1 MAKIDGA
8 KRFYDRAE
16 IIRQTGTFSVAL
28 DGRAIK
34 TPAAADLILPTET
47 LAEAVAEEWNGQGET
62 LDAAAMPMFRFAAT
76 VIDRVAPKRAE
87 VIHVTLKFGETDLL
101 CYRAAA
107 PDDLVQRQIAGWQP
121 WLDWAAETLGAK
133 MAVTIGIVPINQP
146 ATAVAAL
153 ANAVEGLNDYQLMG
167 VSAAAAAAGSPVL
180 GLALCQEALPPGDA
194 ASLAMLDDLYQVER
208 WGDDA
213 DAEINRRRVEDEIA
227 AAAGFMAL
235 CR

>member
-16 IIRQTGTFSVAL
+16 VIRQTSVFTVAL

-34 TPAAADLILPTET
+34 TPAAADLVLPTVT

-62 LDAAAMPMFRFAAT
+62 LDAATMPMFRMAAT

-101 CYRAAA
+101 CYRADA
-107 PDDLVQRQIAGWQP
+107 PDDLVQRQSARWQP
-121 WLDWAAETLGAK
+121 WLDWAAKALGAE
-133 MAVTIGIVPINQP
+133 MRVTTGIVPINQP
-146 ATAVAAL
+146 AAAMTAL
-153 ANAVEGLNDYQLMG
+153 ANAAEGLNDYQLMG
-167 VSAAAAAAGSPVL
+167 VSAAAAAAGSLIL
-180 GLALCQEALPPGDA
+180 GLALGRDALAPEDA
-194 ASLAMLDDLYQVER
+194 AALALLDDLYQVER

-213 DAEINRRRVEDEIA
+213 EAEINRRRVEGEIA
-227 AAAGFMAL
+227 EAVSFMVL